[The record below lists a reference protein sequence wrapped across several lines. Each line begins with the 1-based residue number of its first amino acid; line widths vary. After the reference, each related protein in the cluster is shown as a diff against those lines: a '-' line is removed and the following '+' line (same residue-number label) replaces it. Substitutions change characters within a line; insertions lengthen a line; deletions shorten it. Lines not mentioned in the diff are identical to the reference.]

1 MNDRM
6 KGLRFGIMNDSSID
20 PDEDFSY
27 IDVKIRDFLGD
38 FQKDFEGGVFRENL
52 GAKYDEYGSFLLACK
67 RLPQSRSAPK
77 APGRTI
83 VPSTRGSSYE
93 GTCNGLSN
101 QMKVSSTSSFNNSKL
116 GGSSIVGASTRET
129 ATKNH
134 TKDHNVINKVGTMT
148 TKKKNFHA
156 RDVTTEHKSK
166 RPKSRKESSHNYSEE
181 LKREVGRPDHM
192 VAPLIAKNGIKNNK
206 TDMKKSS
213 MKSLDS
219 KSGMP
224 SSEEPV
230 ETFNN
235 WACCDICQKWRLLP
249 NGINPKVLPKEWEC
263 CMQYWLPNAMTS
275 CITSEAET
283 TNFMNLHHHASLP
296 EGNSNHEGSA
306 PSTCSDTPRVNQ
318 MSREVVSRC
327 DVDCSQVRQPNYISS
342 EKQKLKFKLKGK
354 KLQYCSDGVDIISG
368 VGKGLELMS
377 NELFHPDIPVEN
389 NIMTDLP
396 TKVSPPH
403 LANGISTA
411 NSVGKKMEQIGDEF
425 LNNSM
430 HELKGSFSSLNGTME
445 HLEFHA
451 RKKFK
456 HVDVIDT
463 LMSGKSV
470 FPVKK
475 RKAREWHDT
484 QNNQETAMRSHHLG
498 EKEAKLGE
506 ECIGSNVR
514 KENRDNAPNIKKRN
528 CVLGGKDTDLI
539 KTSSAQTVPRSPSQ
553 VSHLISSVKANG
565 LESATGE
572 TYYNLADLDRLT
584 EEFEDKNV
592 AQHGS
597 SEHKKVNELDKL
609 CPMRKCQPSSAALMA
624 MKEARELK
632 HAADRMKHVEQ
643 ELERATIYFQAALK
657 FLQAASLSE
666 PSSVV
671 NMKYEELN
679 ESLKIYIETAAF
691 CEFCALEYDRSKEI
705 AFSALAY
712 KCAEVAYFKVAFLK
726 SHFASKDHQELQ
738 ETIHAFWPGD
748 SPSSSTSDL
757 VNLNY
762 PGALEKIT
770 CAKVVSSLQNSDSH
784 AIASRHS
791 LHRWLDYAQVSVSAL
806 EASRKSQ
813 NALAVASASL
823 GESGY
828 DSIASLKETLNF
840 GFHNV
845 EELLRRIRASMEFFY
860 H

>member
-1 MNDRM
+1 
-6 KGLRFGIMNDSSID
+6 
-20 PDEDFSY
+20 
-27 IDVKIRDFLGD
+27 
-38 FQKDFEGGVFRENL
+38 
-52 GAKYDEYGSFLLACK
+52 
-67 RLPQSRSAPK
+67 
-77 APGRTI
+77 
-83 VPSTRGSSYE
+83 
-93 GTCNGLSN
+93 
-101 QMKVSSTSSFNNSKL
+101 
-116 GGSSIVGASTRET
+116 
-129 ATKNH
+129 
-134 TKDHNVINKVGTMT
+134 MT

-181 LKREVGRPDHM
+181 LQREV
-192 VAPLIAKNGIKNNK
+192 
-206 TDMKKSS
+206 
-213 MKSLDS
+213 
-219 KSGMP
+219 
-224 SSEEPV
+224 PV

-249 NGINPKVLPKEWEC
+249 NGMNPKVLPKEWEC

-306 PSTCSDTPRVNQ
+306 PSTCSDTLRGN
-318 MSREVVSRC
+318 
-327 DVDCSQVRQPNYISS
+327 
-342 EKQKLKFKLKGK
+342 
-354 KLQYCSDGVDIISG
+354 
-368 VGKGLELMS
+368 
-377 NELFHPDIPVEN
+377 
-389 NIMTDLP
+389 
-396 TKVSPPH
+396 PH

-411 NSVGKKMEQIGDEF
+411 NSVGKKMEQIGDEL

-430 HELKGSFSSLNGTME
+430 HELKGSFSSLNGTMKE

-484 QNNQETAMRSHHLG
+484 QNNQETAMRRHHLG
-498 EKEAKLGE
+498 KRRPSLG
-506 ECIGSNVR
+506 R
-514 KENRDNAPNIKKRN
+514 NA
-528 CVLGGKDTDLI
+528 
-539 KTSSAQTVPRSPSQ
+539 SSPSQ
-553 VSHLISSVKANG
+553 VSHLISSVKVNG
-565 LESATGE
+565 LECATGE

-597 SEHKKVNELDKL
+597 SEHKKVNELDRL

-632 HAADRMKHVEQ
+632 HAADRMKNVEQ

-666 PSSVV
+666 PSSVE

-738 ETIHAFWPGD
+738 ETIHAFWPAD

-757 VNLNY
+757 VNLNH

-823 GESGY
+823 GKNGC